1 MTCVSGHVE
10 WHKAKICVK
19 EKPLMVWG
27 RVEFNWGNTPVE
39 LMFCSTHRHGNVISK
54 QADHHNMRVYVMWD
68 TVNSCACETV
78 FALNV
83 INFRSLEAPPFS
95 FPEMKI
101 MARNLSVLKT
111 ACLVPYETAVVTC
124 QIGAVNR
131 SIWGA
136 KMCVV
141 SERINRCSL
150 SVQEVHGEPAA
161 AAVVPVGRPVHSH
174 SS

>member
-1 MTCVSGHVE
+1 MRIISNDVMCVSGHVE

-27 RVEFNWGNTPVE
+27 MVEFNWGNTPVE

-83 INFRSLEAPPFS
+83 ISFRSLEAPPFS

-111 ACLVPYETAVVTC
+111 ACLVPYKTKKAGTCLFINPSLMTAVVTC
-124 QIGAVNR
+124 QIGAVN
-131 SIWGA
+131 S
-136 KMCVV
+136 
-141 SERINRCSL
+141 
-150 SVQEVHGEPAA
+150 
-161 AAVVPVGRPVHSH
+161 
-174 SS
+174 